1 MRYQFLQKY
10 WNTLPKKG
18 DINIY
23 FRSWYSHYLDYRENK
38 IKHDKY
44 KNYDVLKQ
52 QISSFE
58 NMLKRD
64 HYEIIKFFIEINE
77 EKRQEHIQQTKDN
90 PLTRWKVQEY
100 SNVLPTDIYLKD
112 MRQFIN

>member
-1 MRYQFLQKY
+1 
-10 WNTLPKKG
+10 
-18 DINIY
+18 
-23 FRSWYSHYLDYRENK
+23 
-38 IKHDKY
+38 
-44 KNYDVLKQ
+44 
-52 QISSFE
+52 
-58 NMLKRD
+58 MLKRD

-112 MRQFIN
+112 MRQFIKMIKHGKSLIIPKEKKQSKQCMNILSNVLKQRLRSMSKRRTARR